1 MKVLKREKLTLIEH
15 LAELR
20 KRVILSALALFTA
33 TVICYL
39 YVEPVVR
46 DMLRVTEKYEFVY
59 LSPSE
64 LFLSYIKLSFIAG
77 AAIAAPIILLQLW
90 MFIVP
95 ALKKSEKR
103 YIFLS
108 LISGT
113 LLFILGVIFCY
124 KVVVP
129 FTLEFFAKMNIEEIK
144 PMISFQSYLSF
155 ITSMLLCFGVVFELP
170 VLMMLLASF
179 GLLKSSFLK
188 KNGKYA
194 ILIIFIVA
202 AIITPPDVIS
212 QILIAGPML
221 LLYELGYLLT
231 KAIEK
236 KKSK

>member
-1 MKVLKREKLTLIEH
+1 MKKEKLTLIEH

-20 KRVILSALALFTA
+20 KRVMLSAMALIAA
-33 TVICYL
+33 TIVCYL

-46 DMLRVTEKYEFVY
+46 DMLKAAEKYDFVY

-64 LFLSYIKLSFIAG
+64 LFLSYIKLSFTAG

-90 MFIVP
+90 LFIVP
-95 ALKKSEKR
+95 ALKKKEKR
-103 YIFLS
+103 SILLS
-108 LISGT
+108 LIGGT
-113 LLFILGVIFCY
+113 VLFIVGVIFCY
-124 KVVVP
+124 KIVIP
-129 FTLEFFAKMNIEEIK
+129 FTLEFFAKMNIDEIK

-194 ILIIFIVA
+194 VLIIFIVA

-212 QILIAGPML
+212 QLLIAIPML

-231 KAIEK
+231 KIIEK
-236 KKSK
+236 KKSKK